1 MCNTFPRALASAY
14 PGTRSGPSTTH
25 APHRGTTP
33 RPTLPFTT
41 GPSHILTVW
50 PVAPDRRLPDMT
62 EPTATTPETGPA
74 AAPGSDNGATPFS
87 PTTTTAAFDALT
99 PATMRS
105 RGSLKWTY
113 YPGDVIAAWV
123 AEMDLGVAPAVAS
136 VLHQAVTDGSL
147 GYMPTSTALAARQA
161 VARFQREAFGW
172 DVPEEDVTLL
182 PDVLSVLHALIA
194 HHTRPDSAVIVP
206 TPAYMPFLSIPS
218 RHGRTC
224 VEVPAVRGPGAAGRE
239 TWSLD
244 LEGIESA
251 MAAGAGLL
259 VLCNPWNPVGR
270 ALPPSELDA
279 VAALS
284 ARYGVPV
291 FSDEIHSPL
300 VIRAGSEHVPY
311 GSRPGTDPA
320 LTFTATAMSKGWN
333 VPGLKCAQLIA
344 SGEGRRRWEA
354 SALSAQLAD
363 GAAVLGALA
372 TAAALTEEGLAWNA
386 VVRRYVRDNAALVEE
401 ALGPLDGVE
410 VTVPEATY
418 LAWIDFSGLELP
430 EGVSPAAFF
439 LREPGVA
446 MNAGR
451 SFGAGYEGY
460 CRLNLATGRGIEEQT
475 VGRIVDAV
483 ARLRS

>member
-1 MCNTFPRALASAY
+1 
-14 PGTRSGPSTTH
+14 
-25 APHRGTTP
+25 
-33 RPTLPFTT
+33 
-41 GPSHILTVW
+41 
-50 PVAPDRRLPDMT
+50 MT
-62 EPTATTPETGPA
+62 ET
-74 AAPGSDNGATPFS
+74 FS
-87 PTTTTAAFDALT
+87 ADQARAIFDALT
-99 PATMRS
+99 PAAMRS

-136 VLHQAVTDGSL
+136 VLHQAVADGSL

-161 VARFQREAFGW
+161 VAGLQREAFGW
-172 DVPEEDVTLL
+172 HVPDEDVTLL
-182 PDVLSVLHALIA
+182 PDVLSVLHTLIA
-194 HHTRPDSAVIVP
+194 HHTRPGSAVIVP
-206 TPAYMPFLSIPS
+206 TPAYMPFLSIPG
-218 RHGRTC
+218 RHGRAC
-224 VEVPAVRGPGAAGRE
+224 LEVPAVRGRSAAGRT
-239 TWSLD
+239 TWDLD

-251 MAAGAGLL
+251 MASGAGLL

-270 ALPPSELDA
+270 VLTPAGLDA

-291 FSDEIHSPL
+291 LSDEIHSPL
-300 VIRAGSEHVPY
+300 VIRAGAQHVPY
-311 GSRPGTDPA
+311 GSRPGADPA

-344 SGEGRRRWEA
+344 SGDGRRSWEA
-354 SALSAQLAD
+354 SAVSAQLAD
-363 GAAVLGALA
+363 GASVLGALA
-372 TAAALTEEGLAWNA
+372 TAAALSEEGRAWNA
-386 VVRRYVRDNAALVEE
+386 AVRHYVRDNAVLVDE
-401 ALGPLDGVE
+401 ALGAIDGLD

-418 LAWIDFSGLELP
+418 LAWIDFSGLGLP

-439 LREPGVA
+439 RREPGVA

-451 SFGAGYEGY
+451 SFGAGYGTY

-475 VGRIVDAV
+475 VSRIVDAV